1 MTQHNI
7 SIPVGALS
15 LQVEIGKLAKQADGA
30 AVVRYGD
37 TVVLTTAVFAKEPKE
52 NADFF
57 PLTVDYR
64 ENTYAAGRIPGGWFK
79 REGRPTEKEI
89 LTSRL
94 IDRPFR
100 PLFPKGFNHET
111 QIIAFVLSADGQN
124 DPDVLAMNAASVAL
138 TCSRVPFYSPVGAVR
153 VGRLEGELVLNPTNA
168 QREKSEIDLIVAG
181 TEDAVVMVEGGARE
195 ISERVLLDAIFFGHE
210 AVRRI
215 VAAQKELQRE
225 AGFSEKPEWKS
236 PESYPAEVFSQV
248 RVQWEAPMMAAM
260 TLPNKIASYAEIK
273 AVKKAAASVVP
284 ETEPERKIHVA
295 RAVDDLVKVLTRE
308 TILNQHKRL
317 DGRRFDEIRPITC
330 EVGLL
335 PRTHGSALF
344 TRGETQALVTATL
357 GTSDDAQIVEEYEG
371 ESEHTFLLHYNFP
384 PFSVGEAKFLRG
396 PSRRDVGHGNLARR
410 SLSPILPNEE
420 AFPYTVRVVSDILE
434 SNGSSSMA
442 TVCGGTLALM
452 DAGVPIKAPIAGV
465 AMGLV
470 SDGDRFAILTDIA
483 GQEDHYGDMDFKV
496 AGSRDGITGLQMDIK
511 IKGLRREILEQALEQ
526 ARAGRLHILSAMAG
540 ALEQPRPNISPY
552 APRIFTIQ
560 IPRDRIRDVIGSG
573 GKTIRSII
581 ESTGCKIDVEDS
593 GKVSIASSDEA
604 AALRAIEIIES
615 LTQEPEIGK
624 VYRGKVRRVE
634 PYGAFVEIMP
644 GQDGLVH
651 ISELAPY
658 RVRQTTDVVKEGD
671 EVTVK
676 IIAVDPMGKIK
687 LSRKQ
692 ALSKEELEAEM
703 ALAPVAAGQDEGR
716 DEFPRGE
723 RGPGEHHGHPN
734 RDRGPRGPKH

>member
-1 MTQHNI
+1 MKHQI
-7 SIPVGALS
+7 SIPLGSHPL
-15 LQVEIGKLAKQADGA
+15 EIETGKLARQADGA

-37 TVVLTTAVFAKEPKE
+37 TVVLATAVFAKEPKE
-52 NADFF
+52 AAGFF

-94 IDRPFR
+94 IDRPLR
-100 PLFPKGFNHET
+100 PFFPKGFYHET
-111 QIIAFVLSADGQN
+111 QLIAFVLSADGQN
-124 DPDVLAMNAASVAL
+124 DPDILAVNGASAALA
-138 TCSRVPFYSPVGAVR
+138 CSLIPFYSPVGAVR
-153 VGRLEGELVLNPTNA
+153 VGRLDGKFALNPTNA
-168 QREKSEIDLIVAG
+168 ERERSEIDLIVAG
-181 TEDAVVMVEGGARE
+181 TEDAVVMVEAGARE
-195 ISERVLLDAIFFGHE
+195 VSEATIVDAILFGHE
-210 AVRRI
+210 AVRKL
-215 VAAQKELQRE
+215 VAAQKDLQRQ
-225 AGFSEKPEWKS
+225 AGIQKPDWKGSEPY
-236 PESYPAEVFSQV
+236 PESVFTEV
-248 RVQWEAPMMAAM
+248 RRKWEGPMMAALTM
-260 TLPNKIASYAEIK
+260 KGKIASYAEIK
-273 AVKKAAASVVP
+273 AVKTAAVAMAPEAEELREQTAKAA
-284 ETEPERKIHVA
+284 
-295 RAVDDLVKVLTRE
+295 DDLVKVLTRE
-308 TILNQHKRL
+308 TILKESRRL
-317 DGRRFDEIRPITC
+317 DGRAFDEVRPISC

-357 GTSDDAQIVEEYEG
+357 GTSDDAQIIEEYEG
-371 ESEHTFLLHYNFP
+371 EHEHTFLLHYNFP
-384 PFSVGEAKFLRG
+384 PFSVGETKFLRG
-396 PSRRDVGHGNLARR
+396 PSRRDIGHGNLARR
-410 SLSPILPNEE
+410 ALAPVLPTEE
-420 AFPYTVRVVSDILE
+420 SFPYTVRVVSDILE

-470 SDGDRFAILTDIA
+470 SDGDRFAVLTDIA

-496 AGSRDGITGLQMDIK
+496 AGSLEGITALQMDIK
-511 IKGLRREILEQALEQ
+511 IKGLKREILEQALEQ
-526 ARAGRLHILSAMAG
+526 ARAGRLHILEKMSA
-540 ALEQPRPNISPY
+540 ALDRPRPNISPY

-560 IPRDRIRDVIGSG
+560 IPRDKIRDVIGSG

-604 AALRAIEIIES
+604 AALKAIEIIES
-615 LTQEPEIGK
+615 LTQEPEVGK
-624 VYRGKVRRVE
+624 IYSGKVRRVE
-634 PYGAFVEIMP
+634 PYGAFVEILP

-692 ALSKEELEAEM
+692 ALSKKELEQEM
-703 ALAPVAAGQDEGR
+703 AMAPVVTGEDEGR
-716 DEFPRGE
+716 DEFPRGG
-723 RGPGEHHGHPN
+723 RGAAEHHAHPN
-734 RDRGPRGPKH
+734 RDRGHRGPHR

>member
-1 MTQHNI
+1 MKNTVTVPLGNRT
-7 SIPVGALS
+7 L
-15 LQVEIGKLAKQADGA
+15 EIETGRLAKQADGA
-30 AVVRYGD
+30 TVVRFGD
-37 TVVLTTAVFAKEPKE
+37 TVVLATAVFAKEPKE
-52 NADFF
+52 AADFF

-94 IDRPFR
+94 IDRPMR
-100 PLFPKGFNHET
+100 PLFPKGFHHET
-111 QIIAFVLSADGQN
+111 QLIAFVLSADGQN
-124 DPDVLAMNAASVAL
+124 DPDVLALNGASAAL
-138 TCSRVPFYSPVGAVR
+138 TCSRIPFYSPVGAVR
-153 VGRLEGELVLNPTNA
+153 VGRIDSQFVLNPTNA
-168 QREKSEIDLIVAG
+168 DREKSDIDLVVAG
-181 TEDAVVMVEGGARE
+181 TEDAVVMVEASARE
-195 ISERVLLDAIFFGHE
+195 VPEQTMIDAIAFGHD

-215 VAAQKELQRE
+215 CAAQKDLQRL
-225 AGFSEKPEWKS
+225 AGIEKPSWEAAPAYS
-236 PESYPAEVFSQV
+236 AEVMAEV
-248 RVQWEAPMMAAM
+248 RAKWEPAMLAAM
-260 TLPNKIASYAEIK
+260 TMPSKIASYAEIK
-273 AVKKAAASVVP
+273 AVKKAAVAMVP
-284 ETEPERKIHVA
+284 EAETEKREHTAKA
-295 RAVDDLVKVLTRE
+295 ADDLVKVLTRE
-308 TILNQHKRL
+308 TVLDRGRRL
-317 DGRRFDEIRPITC
+317 DARAFDQVRPIEC

-357 GTSDDAQIVEEYEG
+357 GTSEDAQIIEEYEG
-371 ESEHTFLLHYNFP
+371 ELEHTFLLHYNFP
-384 PFSVGEAKFLRG
+384 PFSVGETKFLRG
-396 PSRRDVGHGNLARR
+396 PSRRDIGHGNLARR
-410 SLSPILPNEE
+410 ALSPVLPNDE

-470 SDGDRFAILTDIA
+470 SDGQRFAILTDIA

-496 AGSRDGITGLQMDIK
+496 AGSRDGITALQMDIK
-511 IKGLRREILEQALEQ
+511 IKGLPRHILEQALEQ
-526 ARAGRLHILSAMAG
+526 ARRGRMHILEKMSA
-540 ALEQPRPNISPY
+540 ALERPRPNISPY
-552 APRIFTIQ
+552 APRIFTMQ

-593 GKVSIASSDEA
+593 GRVSIASSDEA
-604 AALRAIEIIES
+604 AALRAIEIIEG

-658 RVRQTTDVVKEGD
+658 RVRQTTDIVKEGD

-676 IIAVDPMGKIK
+676 IIAVDPTGKIK

-703 ALAPVAAGQDEGR
+703 AMAPV
-716 DEFPRGE
+716 
-723 RGPGEHHGHPN
+723 GPGEDDESGSPEGHPN
-734 RDRGPRGPKH
+734 RRHHGGHGGHRGPRR